1 MQHELVCRH
10 LQGMH
15 QAEAEL
21 QGKGAPAA
29 PKLDL
34 TPPKL
39 DLTPPKLDLT
49 PPYSEG
55 PSHLS
60 GEGGELERVNT
71 GQLSSAEGEKRGHSN
86 AAQLPETDGVITNLG
101 QSTESEA
108 RQTSTRNRAGLT
120 IECSS
125 PRTQSPRLKIG
136 GEIGGEEIGP
146 IPANV
151 RGALILPTDLD
162 GSRSTDL
169 EDSWKG
175 EILPGFLY
183 LGDRMM
189 ATDMDRLMTLKV
201 HSPLL
206 SLPRRPHFCWTS
218 VRDTPHRASPFALL
232 GDPHP
237 QRHRRRVQQLRGLPA
252 PHIHALPCQGDPN
265 PKA

>member
-29 PKLDL
+29 PKLDLTPPKLDL

-169 EDSWKG
+169 EDSWQG

-189 ATDMDRLMTLKV
+189 ATDMDRLTTLKV

-206 SLPRRPHFCWTS
+206 SLPRR
-218 VRDTPHRASPFALL
+218 ASLL
-232 GDPHP
+232 LDLRP
-237 QRHRRRVQQLRGLPA
+237 RHSLTEPLP
-252 PHIHALPCQGDPN
+252 LLY
-265 PKA
+265 